1 MENKDLTTPSATW
14 DTDDWSKYEYQ
25 IQERQNMMTSLGM
38 VKLIC
43 RVMSNETSISIK
55 EEAILAAI
63 ALLLG
68 GNEKSQMKFHRYIQK
83 DSENTFVQKLKETI
97 NTCYDLIKKSESKR
111 NLLMQKHYSI
121 SNKIDEMTELIGNPE
136 HNEIKKLEQ
145 QLMIVEEEMK
155 ESESQ
160 YETADDEVLTPAR
173 ALSYLQTIMRF
184 L

>member
-1 MENKDLTTPSATW
+1 
-14 DTDDWSKYEYQ
+14 
-25 IQERQNMMTSLGM
+25 
-38 VKLIC
+38 
-43 RVMSNETSISIK
+43 
-55 EEAILAAI
+55 
-63 ALLLG
+63 
-68 GNEKSQMKFHRYIQK
+68 
-83 DSENTFVQKLKETI
+83 
-97 NTCYDLIKKSESKR
+97 
-111 NLLMQKHYSI
+111 MQKHYSI

-184 L
+184 LQLLCENHNLKL